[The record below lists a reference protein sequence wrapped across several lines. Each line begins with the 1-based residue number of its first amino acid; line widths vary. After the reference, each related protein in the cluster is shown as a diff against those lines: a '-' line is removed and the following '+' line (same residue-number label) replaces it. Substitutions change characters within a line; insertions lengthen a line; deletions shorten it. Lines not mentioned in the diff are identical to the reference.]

1 MDAEKTIGNIV
12 LSTINRLK
20 NFGVSTTDY
29 MDMLEIATASYSEKM
44 QGFNMPSV
52 ITIEIPINLANR
64 VWNLPSDFVALGKVG
79 YRDGKRIWTLTQD
92 DTLDLTDYP
101 EPCEAPTN
109 NTAQTSGGV
118 PSYAWGQYTRYGE
131 GGGKNVNYYRV
142 DWQRR
147 RILFSESIPIGFG
160 VVEYL
165 SMGRNVNEDTFV
177 PLAYVDAFRNLLMW
191 KCAELSDNERLFSM
205 SKDYERQY
213 KETVWDA
220 NILAKSPTVSELLDS
235 LYKSSGFTLR

>member
-1 MDAEKTIGNIV
+1 MMDAEKTIKNIV

-20 NFGVSTTDY
+20 NFGVSMTDY
-29 MDMLEIATASYSEKM
+29 MDILEIATASYAEKM

-52 ITIEIPINLANR
+52 ITTEIPINLANR
-64 VWNLPSDFVALGKVG
+64 VWNLPPDFVALGKVG
-79 YRDGKRIWTLTQD
+79 YRDGKRLWTLTQD

-101 EPCEAPTN
+101 EPCEAPTVYNGTN
-109 NTAQTSGGV
+109 NVGYEYFWGG
-118 PSYAWGQYTRYGE
+118 ATRYGQ
-131 GGGKNVNYYRV
+131 GGGKNVNYYRI

-160 VVEYL
+160 VIEYL

-177 PLAYVDAFRNLLMW
+177 PLAYVDAFRNLVMW
-191 KCAELSDNERLFSM
+191 KTAELSDNQRLFSM

-220 NILAKSPTVSELLDS
+220 NILAKSPTVTELNDS
-235 LYKSSGFTLR
+235 LMMASGFTLR